1 MAHGTG
7 GYKRVTVYVNETEGQ
22 GEKGGETPRVYLSDG
37 TRRKGVAL
45 ATYTTVGTDW
55 KEVKIPLADFADKG
69 IDLTHLEGLEVIFEW
84 AAMSGTI
91 WLDDIAFE

>member
-1 MAHGTG
+1 
-7 GYKRVTVYVNETEGQ
+7 
-22 GEKGGETPRVYLSDG
+22 
-37 TRRKGVAL
+37 
-45 ATYTTVGTDW
+45 
-55 KEVKIPLADFADKG
+55 VKIPLADFADKG